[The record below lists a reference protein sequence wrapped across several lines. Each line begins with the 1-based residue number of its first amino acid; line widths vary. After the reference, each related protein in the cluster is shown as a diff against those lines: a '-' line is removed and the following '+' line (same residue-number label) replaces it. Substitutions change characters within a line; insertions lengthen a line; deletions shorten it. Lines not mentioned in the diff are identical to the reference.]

1 LTHLFDDDL
10 KEATKSE
17 KKRKKIIKIKHNS
30 GYGWKVAGD
39 DDDAS
44 SPVWNLFHCIKE
56 ILLRDARMKPSP
68 V

>member
-30 GYGWKVAGD
+30 GYG
-39 DDDAS
+39 
-44 SPVWNLFHCIKE
+44 
-56 ILLRDARMKPSP
+56 
-68 V
+68 